1 MALICHDLTAPG
13 AHLPAVAAN
22 WVVSVKTFR
31 TIWKNKAALLRA
43 IEGNKHM
50 AGRARLT
57 PGRFPAL
64 DAALSSYATRLRE
77 LRLPLTFGILKRR
90 AKELAGSMGVT
101 HFAGS
106 TGWVTRWLDRSGF
119 AGFVRLHGEAGS
131 VDEEAVA
138 AEMERVRPQLS
149 AFHPRNVYNEDE
161 SGFMYQCLPNG
172 TYLSPQESHR
182 ATRGT
187 KGMKNKERITFA
199 VCCNATG
206 CHILP
211 PFFIGKSAVPV
222 CFADATPEE
231 RSLYKAQSNAWMV
244 SFLFEHWLTLIWYP
258 AKTAR
263 SSGPWVLLLDK

>member
-1 MALICHDLTAPG
+1 
-13 AHLPAVAAN
+13 
-22 WVVSVKTFR
+22 
-31 TIWKNKAALLRA
+31 
-43 IEGNKHM
+43 
-50 AGRARLT
+50 
-57 PGRFPAL
+57 
-64 DAALSSYATRLRE
+64 
-77 LRLPLTFGILKRR
+77 
-90 AKELAGSMGVT
+90 
-101 HFAGS
+101 
-106 TGWVTRWLDRSGF
+106 
-119 AGFVRLHGEAGS
+119 
-131 VDEEAVA
+131 
-138 AEMERVRPQLS
+138 
-149 AFHPRNVYNEDE
+149 
-161 SGFMYQCLPNG
+161 MYQCLPNG